1 MSHKFNPQSRMSDLI
16 EEDASLLSTV
26 SRFGISFGFGNKTI
40 AEACEANQIDTET
53 FLAVV
58 NFIVERNV
66 LADIITQHLSVE
78 TVINYLKNGHSYFLA
93 YKLPSIRK
101 KLVEAIDASEFRQ
114 VLLLFFDEYVG
125 EVRKHMSYEDD
136 TVFPYVM
143 RLLSGEKEL
152 AYKISVFEDH
162 HTDVDSKLSELK
174 NILIKYYPSK
184 VNDYQLNEILF
195 DLMQCKLDLE
205 IHNMV
210 EDYFF
215 VPVIEVIEQQ
225 VIK

>member
-1 MSHKFNPQSRMSDLI
+1 MSDLI